1 MRQLRSVHIVE
12 RNFEPI
18 NRRNYRMSKVWNT
31 LIDIQHLLEDNFN
44 ATGMEVF
51 EPGMDRFNQPGWV
64 NRVWTSEL
72 YRRAHVD
79 VVDARE
85 TKGLWM
91 MHCCIFPHIHN
102 PAPIYGFDVI
112 AGKNK
117 ITGCFHDYSKAG
129 DDNHPMME
137 WFADEV
143 AKLEW
148 RRERA
153 LPEWATNIFSKSMV
167 AAGNVSD
174 EAELE
179 QITNLARTTVTHYLS
194 TVAETNNTAIDTT
207 SAQNYYAQNQKCN
220 PHTPRVM
227 VSLGLSEED
236 VTHFI
241 QECLFPEILK
251 AKE

>member
-1 MRQLRSVHIVE
+1 ME
-12 RNFEPI
+12 
-18 NRRNYRMSKVWNT
+18 SKVWDT
-31 LIDIQHLLEDNFN
+31 LIEIQILLEASFEE
-44 ATGMEVF
+44 TGVEEF

-64 NRVWTSEL
+64 NRVWTSDK

-79 VVDARE
+79 VVDARL

-91 MHCCIFPHIHN
+91 MHCCIFPHTHN

-117 ITGCFHDYSKAG
+117 ITGCFHDYSPTVDKQ
-129 DDNHPMME
+129 HPMCG

-148 RRERA
+148 KKERK
-153 LPEWATNIFSKSMV
+153 LPDWAERIFSPSMV

-174 EAELE
+174 ETELQ
-179 QITNLARTTVTHYLS
+179 QITDLAKITTAHYLE
-194 TVAETNNTAIDTT
+194 TVGETNNTVADTT
-207 SAQNYYAQNQKCN
+207 FEQNYYAQNQKQN

-236 VTHFI
+236 VGVFI
-241 QECLFPEILK
+241 QDCLFPEIR
-251 AKE
+251 